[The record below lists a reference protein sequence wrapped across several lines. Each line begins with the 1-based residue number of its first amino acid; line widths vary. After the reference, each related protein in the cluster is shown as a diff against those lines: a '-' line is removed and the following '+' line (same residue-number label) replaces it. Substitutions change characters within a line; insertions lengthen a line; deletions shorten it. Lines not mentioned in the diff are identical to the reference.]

1 MVLIHILPLLDEQYH
16 HFKIEFSVNDWEKIM
31 HYTTDQNRIDDEWIE
46 FKAKTVHDYISASCF
61 SGKIF
66 LITVFDHVY
75 ELMHEMRVMASAGQS
90 DLSNLSVY
98 CSLLYD
104 FS

>member
-1 MVLIHILPLLDEQYH
+1 MVLIHILPLKEEQYH
-16 HFKIEFSVNDWEKIM
+16 HFKIEFSVNDWKKIIDA
-31 HYTTDQNRIDDEWIE
+31 TDKNRIDDEWIE

-61 SGKIF
+61 RGKIF

>member
-1 MVLIHILPLLDEQYH
+1 MVLIHILPLEDRYH
-16 HFKIEFSVNDWEKIM
+16 HFKIEFSINDLNKLRD
-31 HYTTDQNRIDDEWIE
+31 TCDQNRIYDQWVE

-66 LITVFDHVY
+66 LITAFDHAY
-75 ELMHEMRVMASAGQS
+75 ELMHEMRVMASAGHS
-90 DLSNLSVY
+90 NFNNLSVY